1 MSIVNKIQLVK
12 INNKYKAYYV
22 SKNIK
27 IKIPHNKLPYSFVR
41 VLMKNKNANYYEIK
55 EWLNLY
61 YI

>member
-1 MSIVNKIQLVK
+1 MNAINKIQLIR

-41 VLMKNKNANYYEIK
+41 VLMKNQNANYYEIK
-55 EWLNLY
+55 EWLNKY